1 MERTMKKQ
9 DVIAIDSYVVDYQNN
24 IPQQLSTD
32 LYHFLAKSYHLADQD
47 EFEHLI
53 IRPDID
59 GELTVLYGVND
70 EIAGFSRTCRQVLTI
85 GQKQVT
91 TYSAYLYLSPHFKT
105 SATVESVGLTEAI
118 KYKLANPDEEIIYLA
133 FANTPIAYEFI
144 YQLSD
149 TIYPKPNQNIPEK
162 IIQVI
167 EAFKKQNGWIS
178 TGPHPMVINSPLVPL
193 RSQSAELIDEK
204 SELNGFYLSANPDF
218 LQGHSLLVYM
228 PLHLANI
235 SYGLN
240 HQDSSHCYTQ
250 KQPHNSQI
258 RPGGGAAQWRS

>member
-1 MERTMKKQ
+1 MKKQ
-9 DVIAIDSYVVDYQNN
+9 DVIAIDSYVIDYQNN
-24 IPQQLSTD
+24 IPQHLSTD
-32 LYHFLAKSYHLADQD
+32 LYKFLTKSYHLADQD
-47 EFEHLI
+47 EFEQLI
-53 IRPDID
+53 IRPDIH
-59 GELTVLYGVND
+59 GELTVLYGIHD
-70 EIAGFSRTCRQVLTI
+70 QIAGFSRTYRQTLTI
-85 GQKQVT
+85 GKKQIT

-105 SATVESVGLTEAI
+105 SATVESVGLSEAI

-162 IIQVI
+162 ITQVI

-178 TGPHPMVINSPLVPL
+178 TGTHPMVINSPLVPL
-193 RSQSAELIDEK
+193 RSCSAELTDEN
-204 SELNGFYLSANPDF
+204 SELNGFYLSKNPDF
-218 LQGHSLLVYM
+218 LQGNSILVYM

-240 HQDSSHCYTQ
+240 HQDSNHCYTQ

-258 RPGGGAAQWRS
+258 RPAGGPSHWRS